1 LNVALTRAKHCLY
14 IFGNTSTLKIDDTW
28 KKFIEFMENKERLQL
43 FENIKELESLLN
55 NCIGEVEEIEKKSK
69 K

>member
-1 LNVALTRAKHCLY
+1 
-14 IFGNTSTLKIDDTW
+14 
-28 KKFIEFMENKERLQL
+28 MENKERLQL